1 MSNGSNGSNTVF
13 ILSYK
18 KNGLWN
24 ELSNVSKARFK
35 KKGFLPRVVEGYNL
49 SDPKKNDPDMKKTH
63 LVYRN
68 FLDKILPS
76 VERYRKK
83 HKLVD
88 GFFFAEDD
96 AYLDERVDFDF
107 LMKRLKTVDYKNKIL
122 RVGYQKVLGKN
133 RPEYFVVGN
142 QLIWVPLSKI
152 SGLKESL
159 EKSVPQHLNGFFSK
173 RENTLGIE
181 VLDHDIQKREGKYV
195 HEIEHQSITRGNIR
209 KGLKL
214 TKKKSIDGRRI
225 SSINL

>member
-1 MSNGSNGSNTVF
+1 M
-13 ILSYK
+13 
-18 KNGLWN
+18 
-24 ELSNVSKARFK
+24 
-35 KKGFLPRVVEGYNL
+35 
-49 SDPKKNDPDMKKTH
+49 
-63 LVYRN
+63 
-68 FLDKILPS
+68 DKILPS

-107 LMKRLKTVDYKNKIL
+107 LMKRLRTVDYKNKIV

-152 SGLKESL
+152 SLLKETL
-159 EKSVPQHLNGFFSK
+159 ENSVPQHLNGFFSK

-181 VLDHDIQKREGKYV
+181 VLDHDIKNVKV
-195 HEIEHQSITRGNIR
+195 NMFMKLNNSITRGNIR

-214 TKKKSIDGRRI
+214 TKKKSDGRRI
-225 SSINL
+225 TYEP